1 MKWKNGQTEIVNNK
15 LVAGEIE
22 VFSLILSLQVE
33 TKEIELFNLGSFG
46 IPLQIWINAPCLLI

>member
-46 IPLQIWINAPCLLI
+46 ILLQIWINAPCLLI